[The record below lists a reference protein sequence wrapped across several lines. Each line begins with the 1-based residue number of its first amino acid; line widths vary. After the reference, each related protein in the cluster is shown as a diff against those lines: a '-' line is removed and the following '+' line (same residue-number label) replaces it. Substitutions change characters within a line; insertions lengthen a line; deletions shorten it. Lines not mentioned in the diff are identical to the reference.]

1 MLCCWQEEGGG
12 GGAAGGE
19 EQEEAARRQQQQ
31 PQQQPPS
38 SYVRL
43 LLFFWRASL
52 EIASLGNWDHQQSC
66 SFGNLDQ
73 QAADK
78 PSCCSIVS
86 SVQLNLN
93 STIEFEFNSIVEL
106 SKLEL
111 HLSRK

>member
-1 MLCCWQEEGGG
+1 MLLQEEGGG

-43 LLFFWRASL
+43 LFFGGLRL
-52 EIASLGNWDHQQSC
+52 IASLGNWDHQQSC
-66 SFGNLDQ
+66 SFGNLDE
-73 QAADK
+73 QAADQ

-93 STIEFEFNSIVEL
+93 SIQLL
-106 SKLEL
+106 S
-111 HLSRK
+111 